1 MSEIQ
6 TCPITLSTREE
17 IENAGGQVLNV
28 IRDEKLVQIYDIDE
42 IAKWLSHHTLYP
54 HLDKPTDDEILIIK
68 EQVNS
73 FELFVPPFLQEEN
86 VNMVYYYGSMG
97 HNSTMVTQFMNIQ
110 IVNSVNSV
118 NGVDGNLLD
127 DLIKYFSTYFNE
139 ANFKN
144 ANIYLIGNKNRALKK
159 PRRKC
164 FGIFKGKSIYEEIKT
179 IKLVRI
185 YITEEDEICC
195 NFNVATKKTVNRL
208 RVSFFS
214 NEITSMTPGIM
225 MRNDNYW
232 ATYEYFDRV
241 SDMSNNEPF
250 GSKIVYSN
258 ATGEIFFNK
267 TDKDNIQ
274 DFSYVLQSVLQGG
287 SSIKVKKVKK
297 LHNQSIVL
305 AGIKNEN
312 LIQDII
318 RLGGVV
324 RTKPSGKTTLV
335 VIPRRDYKS
344 AVVTFAK
351 TKNIKIVTTGLFCKD
366 LKIGTC
372 AIPDTITSTSAKT
385 TKQLSGN

>member
-28 IRDEKLVQIYDIDE
+28 IRDGKLVQIYDIDE
-42 IAKWLSHHTLYP
+42 IAKWLSHHALYP

-68 EQVNS
+68 EQFNS
-73 FELFVPPFLQEEN
+73 FKLFKPPMQN
-86 VNMVYYYGSMG
+86 VVYYGIIESN
-97 HNSTMVTQFMNIQ
+97 HPRVVQFRNIQ
-110 IVNSVNSV
+110 IVNRVDGVDGV
-118 NGVDGNLLD
+118 NGVDGVDRNLLD
-127 DLIKYFSTYFNE
+127 DLIKYFSTYFN
-139 ANFKN
+139 ASNFKN
-144 ANIYLIGNKNRALKK
+144 ANIYLIGNKNRALIK

-179 IKLVRI
+179 IKLVSI

-214 NEITSMTPGIM
+214 NDITSMTPAIM
-225 MRNDNYW
+225 MRNDNYC
-232 ATYEYFDRV
+232 ATYEYFDGV
-241 SDMSNNEPF
+241 SNMSNNEPF

-258 ATGEIFFNK
+258 ETGEIFFNK

-274 DFSYVLQSVLQGG
+274 DFSYVVQNVLQGG
-287 SSIKVKKVKK
+287 SSIKVKKLKN

-351 TKNIKIVTTGLFCKD
+351 TKNIKIVTIGLFCKNM
-366 LKIGTC
+366 KIGAC
-372 AIPDTITSTSAKT
+372 IIK
-385 TKQLSGN
+385 